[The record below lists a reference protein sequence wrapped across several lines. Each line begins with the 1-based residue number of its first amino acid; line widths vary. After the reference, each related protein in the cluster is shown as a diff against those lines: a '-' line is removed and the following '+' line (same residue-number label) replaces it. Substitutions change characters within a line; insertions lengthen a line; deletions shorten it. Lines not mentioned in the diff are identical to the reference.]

1 MLRKYFLIILSVV
14 FALTLASCN
23 ENPTK
28 KAIKDIAKEY
38 NEQCPIKMSESMA
51 LTECK
56 TVDDTIVFNYA
67 TTEKF
72 INGFDEEKQ
81 RSEVFGNLS
90 ANNGSQKL
98 MLMLK
103 KSNMTLQYVYTDG
116 TRNKKISIIPS
127 ELPNK

>member
-1 MLRKYFLIILSVV
+1 
-14 FALTLASCN
+14 
-23 ENPTK
+23 
-28 KAIKDIAKEY
+28 
-38 NEQCPIKMSESMA
+38 MA

-56 TVDDTIVFNYA
+56 TVADTIVFNYA

-72 INGFDEEKQ
+72 IDGFDEKKQ

-98 MLMLK
+98 VQMLK